1 MKIIDERERQ
11 KNKDR
16 MEQRGDVNYSKSVSN
31 KLNQN
36 KIKLL
41 IRLKVKLS
49 KTSEIKQ
56 ERISDTSKFQKI
68 NKDPTRSFTT
78 TFFT

>member
-1 MKIIDERERQ
+1 MKIIDEKERQ
-11 KNKDR
+11 KNKAR
-16 MEQRGDVNYSKSVSN
+16 REQRGDVNYSKSVSD

-68 NKDPTRSFTT
+68 NKDPT
-78 TFFT
+78 

>member
-16 MEQRGDVNYSKSVSN
+16 REQRGDVNYSKSVSN

-41 IRLKVKLS
+41 IRLKVKLGM
-49 KTSEIKQ
+49 
-56 ERISDTSKFQKI
+56 
-68 NKDPTRSFTT
+68 
-78 TFFT
+78 